1 MNRRPSG
8 YEPDE
13 LPSCSTPLYYLF
25 FIFWNYFLILTSL
38 KSKVNYQSNLGQL
51 NLQLISKEVPE
62 AGIEPAQALQ
72 LAGF

>member
-1 MNRRPSG
+1 MSLTSYLAAPPR
-8 YEPDE
+8 YII
-13 LPSCSTPLYYLF
+13 YFLF
-25 FIFWNYFLILTSL
+25 FLNYFLILTSL

-51 NLQLISKEVPE
+51 NLQLIAKEVPE